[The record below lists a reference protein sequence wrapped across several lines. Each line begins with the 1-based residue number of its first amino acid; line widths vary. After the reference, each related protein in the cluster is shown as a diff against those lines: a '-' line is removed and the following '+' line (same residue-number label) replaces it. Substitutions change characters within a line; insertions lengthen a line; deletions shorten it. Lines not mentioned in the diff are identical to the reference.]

1 MRSTGAFAVLLAA
14 GLPLAGA
21 PGGQEPTPLPPS
33 FPAQVSA
40 ITVDVVVL
48 DKSGAPVRGLT
59 RDSTL
64 AWLSIP
70 LDLQQIGDVV
80 FRLEPRFN
88 MPVWSAFLMIALL
101 IVASIVVLERRVR
114 GIEVVA

>member
-1 MRSTGAFAVLLAA
+1 MRSTVAVAVLLAA

-21 PGGQEPTPLPPS
+21 PGAQEPTPVPPS

-59 RDSTL
+59 RDDFT
-64 AWLSIP
+64 
-70 LDLQQIGDVV
+70 
-80 FRLEPRFN
+80 
-88 MPVWSAFLMIALL
+88 
-101 IVASIVVLERRVR
+101 VLEDGRPQTIVGFESRDVETGRAAAENPAARRR
-114 GIEVVA
+114 LRSYR